1 MDMNTINPDAAL
13 QLVTVRLSAKADA
26 QLVDDKD
33 GVNGKLNLT
42 SDGRKYYIAVFRDP
56 SNPFGAERT
65 RVIAQTTDSE
75 DNPVWKAGN
84 PALIKQFVGKNIPGD
99 IVTKSVVPYTVD
111 GREVMSYTS
120 VVLKGE
126 TITSVFKSQGH
137 QLMTSDGVI
146 AGEAAFEEPSDF
158 ETETETSEAATTEAA
173 PNAPF

>member
-1 MDMNTINPDAAL
+1 MDMNTINPNSEL
-13 QLVTVRLSAKADA
+13 QLASVRLSGKADA
-26 QLVDDKD
+26 NTVDDKD
-33 GVNGKLNLT
+33 GIDGKLNLT
-42 SDGRKYYIAVFRDP
+42 SDGRKYYIAAFRDP

-84 PALIKQFVGKNIPGD
+84 PSLIKQFVGKNIPGD

-126 TITSVFKSQGH
+126 TITSVFKAQGH
-137 QLMTSDGVI
+137 ALMTSDGVI
-146 AGEAAFEEPSDF
+146 AGEAAFEESSDF
-158 ETETETSEAATTEAA
+158 EDADTSPSTEQTSDEV
-173 PNAPF
+173 FGS

>member
-1 MDMNTINPDAAL
+1 MDMNTINPDAQL
-13 QLVTVRLSAKADA
+13 QLVSVRLSAKADA

-33 GVNGKLNLT
+33 GINGKLNLT

-65 RVIAQTTDSE
+65 RIIAQTTDSE
-75 DNPVWKAGN
+75 DNPVWKSGN

-99 IVTKSVVPYTVD
+99 IVTKSVVPYDVD

-137 QLMTSDGVI
+137 QLMTSDGI
-146 AGEAAFEEPSDF
+146 IKDESAFEEESDFATNDNATETAPSDEVF
-158 ETETETSEAATTEAA
+158 G
-173 PNAPF
+173 N

>member
-1 MDMNTINPDAAL
+1 MDTNTINPTAEL
-13 QLVTVRLSAKADA
+13 QLVAVRLSAKADA
-26 QLVDDKD
+26 TLVDDKD

-42 SDGRKYYIAVFRDP
+42 SDGRKYYISVFRDP

-65 RVIAQTTDSE
+65 RVIAQTTDSN

-84 PALIKQFVGKNIPGD
+84 PSLIQQFVGKTIPGD
-99 IVTKSVVPYTVD
+99 IITKSVVPYTVD

-126 TITSVFKSQGH
+126 TITSVFKGQGH

-146 AGEAAFEEPSDF
+146 AGESAFEESDF
-158 ETETETSEAATTEAA
+158 ESDVAA
-173 PNAPF
+173 PDGTENPADVFTAE